1 MGVLTAIADF
11 LLSVLLG
18 LASGFF
24 MFEVDPSLV
33 GGEAVVPVLALLIGA
48 LTSGIAAR
56 GVVKGCISGAVTGYF
71 LKPAR
76 ALVPVLLAAFKV
88 GFRPLAWSVL
98 ADLMTAFAGLG
109 LVPFAI
115 GGAIIG
121 GLAGYLTS
129 KTVCFLRA
137 RREAQAEFYE
147 GYQEG
152 YEAYYQ

>member
-1 MGVLTAIADF
+1 MGALTAIADF

-71 LKPAR
+71 LKPVR

-98 ADLMTAFAGLG
+98 ADLMTAFTGLG
-109 LVPFAI
+109 LVPFAV

-129 KTVCFLRA
+129 KIVGFLRA